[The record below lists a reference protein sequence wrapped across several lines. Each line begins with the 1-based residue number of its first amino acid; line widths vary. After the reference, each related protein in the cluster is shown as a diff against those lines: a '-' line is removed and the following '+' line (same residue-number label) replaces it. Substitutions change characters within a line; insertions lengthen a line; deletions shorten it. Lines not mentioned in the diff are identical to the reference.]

1 MRDDSVY
8 VHHMVD
14 AIRAIAKY
22 IEGVDAEEFRA
33 NDMMQDAVVRQI
45 SIIGEAAKR
54 VSAETRSEF
63 PDVPWRDMA
72 GMRDKLVHDYFG
84 VDVDTVWLTARS
96 DLPAL
101 LAELDRILAEI

>member
-8 VHHMVD
+8 LHHMVD

-54 VSAETRSEF
+54 VSAETRSEY

-72 GMRDKLVHDYFG
+72 GMRDKLVHD
-84 VDVDTVWLTARS
+84 
-96 DLPAL
+96 
-101 LAELDRILAEI
+101 

>member
-8 VHHMVD
+8 LHHMVD

-22 IEGVDAEEFRA
+22 IEGVDTEKFRA

-54 VSAETRSEF
+54 VSAETRSEY

-96 DLPAL
+96 DLPSL

>member
-1 MRDDSVY
+1 ML
-8 VHHMVD
+8 
-14 AIRAIAKY
+14 IAKY
-22 IEGVDAEEFRA
+22 IGGVDAEEFRA
-33 NDMMQDAVVRQI
+33 NEMMQDAVVRQI

-54 VSAETRSEF
+54 VSAETRSEY

-96 DLPAL
+96 DLPVL
-101 LAELDRILAEI
+101 LAELDRILGEI

>member
-14 AIRAIAKY
+14 AIRAVAKY

-45 SIIGEAAKR
+45 SVIGEAG
-54 VSAETRSEF
+54 SA
-63 PDVPWRDMA
+63 
-72 GMRDKLVHDYFG
+72 G
-84 VDVDTVWLTARS
+84 
-96 DLPAL
+96 
-101 LAELDRILAEI
+101 